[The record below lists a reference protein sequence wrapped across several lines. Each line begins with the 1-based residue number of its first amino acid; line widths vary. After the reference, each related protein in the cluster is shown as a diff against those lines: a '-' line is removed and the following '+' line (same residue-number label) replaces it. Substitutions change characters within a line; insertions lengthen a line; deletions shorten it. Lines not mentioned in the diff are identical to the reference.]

1 MRLTYR
7 QMEFFKA
14 IMERGTITEAANA
27 LRVSQPAVSKAL
39 KALED
44 ELGLKLFERTQSGLM
59 PTFEART
66 FYKEVARSFIGLE
79 ILSGIGRELHEL
91 KHGRLVIGVIPAL
104 SMGWMPKLVARFL
117 QHFPNANLTLE
128 MFSSPDIA
136 QMVGQG
142 RLDIGIAQAST
153 NDVSIKRTDL
163 FSIDTVCV
171 MPKDHPLARKDCIT
185 PRDLTSVYLISLS
198 RPDIIRKQVEAVLAE
213 YGIALPQRLEVTVG
227 SALCKLVGEGV
238 GVGLV
243 DLETA
248 TNFASGMIE
257 VRRFEPQIKMPISL
271 LQSLRRPESEL
282 ERKFTAFVRDTAPL
296 SIAGLTNHGAA
307 VAEP

>member
-7 QMEFFKA
+7 QVEFFKA

-39 KALED
+39 KALEG

-79 ILSGIGRELHEL
+79 ILSGIGRELHEV
-91 KHGRLVIGVIPAL
+91 KHGRLVVGAIPAL

-117 QHFPNANLTLE
+117 QRYPKANLTLE
-128 MFSSPDIA
+128 TFSSPDIA

-153 NDVSIKRTDL
+153 NDVSIRRTDL

-171 MPKDHPLARKDCIT
+171 MPKDHPLARKDVIT

-198 RPDIIRKQVEAVLAE
+198 RPDVIRKQVEAVLAE
-213 YGIALPQRLEVTVG
+213 NGITLPQRLEVTVG
-227 SALCKLVGEGV
+227 SALCKLVSEGV

-248 TNFASGMIE
+248 MNFTSGMID
-257 VRRFEPQIKMPISL
+257 VKRFEPQIKMPISL

-282 ERKFTAFVRDTAPL
+282 ERRFTAFIKDSAPL
-296 SIAGLTNHGAA
+296 SIAGTTS
-307 VAEP
+307 P

>member
-7 QMEFFKA
+7 QVEIFKA

-27 LRVSQPAVSKAL
+27 LLISQPAVSKAL
-39 KALED
+39 RTLEG
-44 ELGLKLFERTQSGLM
+44 ELGLKLFERTQSGLT

-79 ILSGIGRELHEL
+79 ILAGIARELHEL
-91 KHGRLVIGVIPAL
+91 KHGRLVVGVIPAL
-104 SMGWMPKLVARFL
+104 AVGWMPKLVANFL
-117 QHFPNANLTLE
+117 QRFPNANLTLE
-128 MFSSPDIA
+128 TFSSPDIA

-153 NDVSIKRTDL
+153 NDVSIRRTHL

-171 MPKDHPLARKDCIT
+171 MPADHPLARKDYVT
-185 PRDLTSVYLISLS
+185 PQDLTSVYLISLS
-198 RPDIIRKQVEAVLAE
+198 RPDIIRKQVEALLAE
-213 YGIALPQRLEVTVG
+213 SGLSLPQRLEVTVG
-227 SALCKLVGEGV
+227 SALCKLVSEGV

-248 TNFASGMIE
+248 MNFTSGPIE
-257 VRRFEPQIKMPISL
+257 VKPFKPQVKMPISL

-282 ERKFTAFVRDTAPL
+282 ERIFTASIKDWAPL
-296 SIAGLTNHGAA
+296 SIREQTNY
-307 VAEP
+307 

>member
-39 KALED
+39 KALEA

-117 QHFPNANLTLE
+117 QQFPNANLTLE
-128 MFSSPDIA
+128 TFSSPDIA

-153 NDVSIKRTDL
+153 NDVSIRRTDL

-171 MPKDHPLARKDCIT
+171 MPKDHPLARKDYIT

-198 RPDIIRKQVEAVLAE
+198 RPDIIRKQVEALLAE
-213 YGIALPQRLEVTVG
+213 NGITLPQRLEVTVG
-227 SALCKLVGEGV
+227 GALCKLVGEGV

-248 TNFASGMIE
+248 MNFTSGIIE
-257 VRRFEPQIKMPISL
+257 VKRFEPQIKMPISL

-282 ERKFTAFVRDTAPL
+282 ERRFTAFIKDSAPL
-296 SIAGLTNHGAA
+296 SIAGRTNH
-307 VAEP
+307 

>member
-7 QMEFFKA
+7 QVEFFKA
-14 IMERGTITEAANA
+14 IMERGTITEAASA

-39 KALED
+39 RALED
-44 ELGLKLFERTQSGLM
+44 ELGLKLFERTQSGLL

-79 ILSGIGRELHEL
+79 ILSGIARELHEL

-117 QHFPNANLTLE
+117 QRFPSANLTLE
-128 MFSSPDIA
+128 TFSSPDIA

-153 NDVSIKRTDL
+153 NDVSIRRTDL

-171 MPKDHPLARKDCIT
+171 MPKGHPLSRKDYVT
-185 PRDLTSVYLISLS
+185 PKDLTSIYLISLS
-198 RPDIIRKQVEAVLAE
+198 RPDIIRKQVEALLAE
-213 YGIALPQRLEVTVG
+213 NGITLPQRLEVTVG

-248 TNFASGMIE
+248 MNFAPDMIE
-257 VRRFEPQIKMPISL
+257 VKRFEPQIKMPISL

-282 ERKFTAFVRDTAPL
+282 ERRFAAFIKDSAPL
-296 SIAGLTNHGAA
+296 SVAGPPNH
-307 VAEP
+307 

>member
-7 QMEFFKA
+7 QVEFFKA

-39 KALED
+39 RALED
-44 ELGLKLFERTQSGLM
+44 ELGLKLFERTQSGLV

-79 ILSGIGRELHEL
+79 ILSGTARELHEL
-91 KHGRLVIGVIPAL
+91 KHGRLVVGAIPAL
-104 SMGWMPKLVARFL
+104 TVGWLPKLVASFIQRF
-117 QHFPNANLTLE
+117 PSANLTLE
-128 MFSSPDIA
+128 TFSSPDIA

-142 RLDIGIAQAST
+142 RLDIGVAQAST
-153 NDVSIKRTDL
+153 NDVSIRRTDL
-163 FSIDTVCV
+163 FNIDIVCV
-171 MPKDHPLARKDCIT
+171 MPKGHPLSENNHVT

-198 RPDIIRKQVEAVLAE
+198 RPDIIRKQVEALLAE
-213 YGIALPQRLEVTVG
+213 SGVNVPQRLEVTVG
-227 SALCKLVGEGV
+227 STLCKMVSEGV

-248 TNFASGMIE
+248 MNFTSGMIE
-257 VRRFEPQIKMPISL
+257 VKRFEPQITMPISL

-282 ERKFTAFVRDTAPL
+282 ERIFTASIKESAPL
-296 SIAGLTNHGAA
+296 SICGSTNY
-307 VAEP
+307 

>member
-7 QMEFFKA
+7 QVEFFKS

-39 KALED
+39 RALED
-44 ELGLKLFERTQSGLM
+44 ELGLKLFERTQSGLV

-79 ILSGIGRELHEL
+79 ILSGTARELHEL
-91 KHGRLVIGVIPAL
+91 KHGRLVVGAIPAL
-104 SMGWMPKLVARFL
+104 TVGWLPKLVASFIQRF
-117 QHFPNANLTLE
+117 PSANLTLE
-128 MFSSPDIA
+128 TFSSPDIA

-142 RLDIGIAQAST
+142 RLDIGVAQAST
-153 NDVSIKRTDL
+153 NDVSIRRTDL
-163 FSIDTVCV
+163 FSIDIVCV
-171 MPKDHPLARKDCIT
+171 MPKGHPLSENNHVT

-198 RPDIIRKQVEAVLAE
+198 RPDIIRKQVEALLAE
-213 YGIALPQRLEVTVG
+213 SGVNVPQRLEVTVG
-227 SALCKLVGEGV
+227 STLCKMVSEGV

-248 TNFASGMIE
+248 MNFTSGMIE
-257 VRRFEPQIKMPISL
+257 VKRFEPQITMPISL

-282 ERKFTAFVRDTAPL
+282 ERIFTASIKESAPL
-296 SIAGLTNHGAA
+296 SICGSINY
-307 VAEP
+307 

>member
-91 KHGRLVIGVIPAL
+91 KHGRLVVGAIPAI

-117 QHFPNANLTLE
+117 QHYPKANLTLE
-128 MFSSPDIA
+128 TFSSPDIA

-153 NDVSIKRTDL
+153 NDVSIRRTDL

-213 YGIALPQRLEVTVG
+213 NGITLPQRLEVTVG

-248 TNFASGMIE
+248 TNFTSGMIE

-282 ERKFTAFVRDTAPL
+282 ERKFTAFVRDAAPL
-296 SIAGLTNHGAA
+296 SIAGLTNH
-307 VAEP
+307 

>member
-7 QMEFFKA
+7 QVEFFKA

-27 LRVSQPAVSKAL
+27 LLVSQPAVSKAL

-79 ILSGIGRELHEL
+79 ILSGIGRELREL

-104 SMGWMPKLVARFL
+104 AMGWMPKLVARFL
-117 QHFPNANLTLE
+117 QQFPQANLTLE
-128 MFSSPDIA
+128 TFSSPDIA

-198 RPDIIRKQVEAVLAE
+198 RPDIIRKQVEELLAE
-213 YGIALPQRLEVTVG
+213 TGITLPQRLEVTVG
-227 SALCKLVGEGV
+227 GALCKLVGEGV

-248 TNFASGMIE
+248 MNFTSGMIE
-257 VRRFEPQIKMPISL
+257 VKRFEPQIKMPISL
-271 LQSLRRPESEL
+271 LQSLRRPASEL
-282 ERKFTAFVRDTAPL
+282 ERRFTTFIKDSAPL
-296 SIAGLTNHGAA
+296 SIAKPTNH
-307 VAEP
+307 